1 MDKKDLK
8 RSKKHVPSFKMPFT
22 PKSHL
27 KGNLKYERK
36 FYLDVSTWKDM
47 EERIHPKRRVLVS
60 NLLHDREAVM
70 LYSPTGVGKTWLS
83 LAISLI
89 TAGKGSL
96 ELLDWKNEDPQPVCY
111 VDGEMLEEDI
121 QERIKLLIPTLGVD
135 QDLLRENLLFVS
147 RVSQPHAIEDFLS
160 LELDENQLE
169 LLKWVKNHTGNEKSP
184 VIVLDNLS
192 NLAEQGDDNSAGQMQ
207 SFNMIVTKARK
218 VGCSLVIVHHTG
230 KTLNL
235 GPDVVP
241 TWRGSYDMA
250 TRLDKTICL
259 LPCPSSMDGYV
270 TFQVIEGKSRRGQR
284 LNTSIQ
290 LNPYD
295 QKWEL
300 YDETLVDDRNQMIT
314 DLIEKGFVAKL
325 EDLKDIIGRSVS
337 SAERYVKQAID
348 SGYLSQQD
356 WKESKQRAKNS
367 DTSKEERIKEAKD
380 FLQANYE
387 ILRNDSGRNG
397 RYIVQKKT
405 FSIDL
410 HSDF

>member
-1 MDKKDLK
+1 
-8 RSKKHVPSFKMPFT
+8 MPFT
-22 PKSHL
+22 PKSYL

-36 FYLDVSTWKDM
+36 FYLDVSSWKDM
-47 EERIHPKRRVLVS
+47 EDRIHPKRRVLVS

-96 ELLDWKNEDPQPVCY
+96 ELLDWQNEDPQPVCY

-135 QDLLRENLLFVS
+135 QDLLRENFLFVS
-147 RVSQPHAIEDFLS
+147 RVSQPDAIEDFLS

-169 LLKWVKNHTGNEKSP
+169 LLKWVKNHTRNGKSP

-192 NLAEQGDDNSAGQMQ
+192 NLAELGDDNSAGHMQ

-235 GPDVVP
+235 GPDGVP

-300 YDETLVDDRNQMIT
+300 YDETLADDRNQMIT

-348 SGYLSQQD
+348 SGYLSQED

-367 DTSKEERIKEAKD
+367 DISKEERIKDAKD
-380 FLQANYE
+380 FLEANYE

-397 RYIVQKKT
+397 RYIV
-405 FSIDL
+405 
-410 HSDF
+410 

>member
-22 PKSHL
+22 PKSFL
-27 KGNLKYERK
+27 KGNLKYERM
-36 FYLDVSTWKDM
+36 FLDVSTWKDM
-47 EERIHPKRRVLVS
+47 EERIHPKRKVLVS

-89 TAGKGSL
+89 AAGRGSL
-96 ELLDWKNEDPQPVCY
+96 ELLDWQNEDPQPVCY

-135 QDLLRENLLFVS
+135 QDLLRENFLCVS
-147 RVSQPHAIEDFLS
+147 RVSQPDAIEDFLS

-169 LLKWVKNHTGNEKSP
+169 LLKWVKNHTGNGKSP

-192 NLAEQGDDNSAGQMQ
+192 NLAELGDDNSAGHMQ

-235 GPDVVP
+235 GPDGVP

-259 LPCPSSMDGYV
+259 LPCQSSMDGYV
-270 TFQVIEGKSRRGQR
+270 TFQVLEGKSRRGQR

-295 QKWEL
+295 RKWEL
-300 YDETLVDDRNQMIT
+300 YDESLADDRNQMIT
-314 DLIEKGFVAKL
+314 DLIEMDFISKL
-325 EDLKDIIGRSVS
+325 EDLKEIIGRSVS

-348 SGYLSQQD
+348 SGYLSSQD
-356 WKESKQRAKNS
+356 WKDSKQKAKNS
-367 DTSKEERIKEAKD
+367 EISKEERIKGAKE
-380 FLQANYE
+380 FLQENYE
-387 ILRNDSGRNG
+387 ILRNDPGRNG
-397 RYIVQKKT
+397 RYVVQKKA
-405 FSIDL
+405 FSFDT

>member
-1 MDKKDLK
+1 
-8 RSKKHVPSFKMPFT
+8 
-22 PKSHL
+22 
-27 KGNLKYERK
+27 
-36 FYLDVSTWKDM
+36 
-47 EERIHPKRRVLVS
+47 
-60 NLLHDREAVM
+60 
-70 LYSPTGVGKTWLS
+70 
-83 LAISLI
+83 
-89 TAGKGSL
+89 
-96 ELLDWKNEDPQPVCY
+96 
-111 VDGEMLEEDI
+111 MLEEDI

-135 QDLLRENLLFVS
+135 KDLLRENFLFVS

-169 LLKWVKNHTGNEKSP
+169 LLKWVKNHTGNGKSP

-192 NLAEQGDDNSAGQMQ
+192 NLAELGDDNSAGHMQ

-218 VGCSLVIVHHTG
+218 VGGSLVIVHHTG

-235 GPDVVP
+235 GPDGVS
-241 TWRGSYDMA
+241 TWRGSHDMA
-250 TRLDKTICL
+250 TRLDNTICL

-300 YDETLVDDRNQMIT
+300 YDETLADDRNQMIT

-356 WKESKQRAKNS
+356 WKESKHRAKNS
-367 DTSKEERIKEAKD
+367 DISKEERIKDAKD
-380 FLQANYE
+380 FLEANYE

-397 RYIVQKKT
+397 RYIVQKKP
-405 FSIDL
+405 FSFDS
-410 HSDF
+410 HSEF

>member
-22 PKSHL
+22 PKSYI

-47 EERIHPKRRVLVS
+47 EDRIHPKRRVLVS

-83 LAISLI
+83 LVISLI

-96 ELLDWKNEDPQPVCY
+96 ELLDWQNEDPQPVCY

-135 QDLLRENLLFVS
+135 QDLLRENFLFVS

-169 LLKWVKNHTGNEKSP
+169 LLKWVKNHTGNGKSP

-192 NLAEQGDDNSAGQMQ
+192 NLAELGDDNSAGQMQ

-218 VGCSLVIVHHTG
+218 LGCSLVIVHHTG

-235 GPDVVP
+235 GPDGVP

-300 YDETLVDDRNQMIT
+300 YDETLADDRNQMIT

-348 SGYLSQQD
+348 SGYLSQED
-356 WKESKQRAKNS
+356 WKESKHRAKNS
-367 DTSKEERIKEAKD
+367 DTSKEERIKEVTD
-380 FLQANYE
+380 FLSLG
-387 ILRNDSGRNG
+387 IHSGVD
-397 RYIVQKKT
+397 Y
-405 FSIDL
+405 S
-410 HSDF
+410 

>member
-1 MDKKDLK
+1 MDKKNLK

-47 EERIHPKRRVLVS
+47 EDRIHPKRRVLVS

-96 ELLDWKNEDPQPVCY
+96 ELLDWQNEDPQPVCY

-135 QDLLRENLLFVS
+135 QDLLRENFLFVS
-147 RVSQPHAIEDFLS
+147 RVSQPDAIEDFLS

-169 LLKWVKNHTGNEKSP
+169 LLKWVKNHTGNGKSP

-192 NLAEQGDDNSAGQMQ
+192 NLAELGDDNSAGHMQ

-218 VGCSLVIVHHTG
+218 LGCSLVIVHHTG

-235 GPDVVP
+235 GPDGVP

-284 LNTSIQ
+284 HNTSIQ

-300 YDETLVDDRNQMIT
+300 YDETLADDRNQMIT

-348 SGYLSQQD
+348 SGYLSQED
-356 WKESKQRAKNS
+356 WKESKHRAKNS
-367 DTSKEERIKEAKD
+367 DISKEERILE
-380 FLQANYE
+380 ANYE
-387 ILRNDSGRNG
+387 ILRNDPGRNG
-397 RYIVQKKT
+397 RYIVQKKP
-405 FSIDL
+405 FSFDS
-410 HSDF
+410 HS